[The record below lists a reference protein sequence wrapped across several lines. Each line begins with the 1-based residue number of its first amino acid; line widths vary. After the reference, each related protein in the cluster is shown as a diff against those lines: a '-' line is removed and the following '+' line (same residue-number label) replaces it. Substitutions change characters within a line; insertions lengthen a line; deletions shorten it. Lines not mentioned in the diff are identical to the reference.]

1 MKKIIFLIVF
11 GLSLPF
17 ALIAAD
23 NFYDL
28 GIKPGDISFS
38 DELIA
43 GQNIR
48 IYASVR
54 NFGNTDVSGYVTFH
68 KSDTLIGDS
77 QVVSVKASGLA
88 DEVFVDFTV
97 PSGSFNIRAEIKGQ
111 TPIDEN
117 PDNDIAVT
125 SLFVPKLDNDGDGI
139 PDDEDKDDDNDGVLD
154 ENEPVLDTDPNDPD
168 SDDDGCLDGD
178 DDFPTN
184 PDECYDNDGDGI
196 GDNQD
201 TDDDN
206 DGLSDD
212 YENQINTDPL
222 DDDTD
227 NDGVIDGQDYCPGD
241 PGCTEEQTE
250 TDNSDRDNNKSDD
263 EQNIDEA
270 SAASDLPEDNESVDD
285 EDKNEDIDIDEI
297 DEQIKPKVKIKT
309 EKKDW
314 DTYLFSAELKGVLD
328 ENLVYNWDFGDGAS
342 SNQKIVEHKYEK
354 GGQYDVNLTVTGPDD
369 LELTDNKKINISF
382 FNFGNK
388 GLIMGLGGL
397 VVLLAI
403 LFRLSFCGLKL
414 R

>member
-11 GLSLPF
+11 CLSLPF
-17 ALIAAD
+17 ASIAAD

-28 GIKPGDISFS
+28 GITPGDISFS

-43 GQNIR
+43 GQDIR
-48 IYASVR
+48 IYASIR
-54 NFGNTDVSGYVTFH
+54 NMGNADVSGYVTFH

-117 PDNDIAVT
+117 SNNDVAVT
-125 SLFVPKLDNDGDGI
+125 TLFVPKQDNDGDAI
-139 PDDEDKDDDNDGVLD
+139 PDDEDEDDDNDGIDD
-154 ENEPVLDTDPNDPD
+154 ENEPIFGTDPDDSD

-178 DDFPTN
+178 DDFPTD
-184 PDECYDNDGDGI
+184 PDECYDTDGDGI
-196 GDNQD
+196 GNNQD
-201 TDDDN
+201 EDDDN

-241 PGCTEEQTE
+241 PNCTEKPKES
-250 TDNSDRDNNKSDD
+250 DNPDQDNESDD
-263 EQNIDEA
+263 EQNNDEESETDDLPAENEA
-270 SAASDLPEDNESVDD
+270 SDNE
-285 EDKNEDIDIDEI
+285 DKDEDIDINDI
-297 DEQIKPKVKIKT
+297 DDQLNPKVKIKT

-314 DTYLFSAELKGVLD
+314 NTYVFSAEVKGVLN
-328 ENLVYNWDFGDGAS
+328 ENLVYDWDFGDGTS
-342 SNQKIVEHKYEK
+342 SNQKVVEHQYEK
-354 GGQYDVNLTVTGPDD
+354 GGKYDVNLTVTGPDD
-369 LELTDNKKINISF
+369 LELTDKKKVNISF

-388 GLIMGLGGL
+388 SLIFALGGL
-397 VVLLAI
+397 AVLLAI
-403 LFRLSFCGLKL
+403 LFRLSFCGIKLK
-414 R
+414 